1 MRLRSIFWAMA
12 LAAGFIY
19 LTSRADWS
27 LRQIFQPIR
36 NTGRQ
41 WSEPQVARTSSFG
54 ADEQNNIDV
63 YRAANSATVNI
74 SSVVYRENWF
84 MQVYPERGQ
93 GSGFLIN
100 DKGWILTNRHVVS
113 GRAPEIQ
120 VTLADKSQYKATILA
135 PDDNN
140 DLALLKI
147 TPKGKLPHLQL
158 GDSDK
163 LLVGQKVIAI
173 GNPFGFNGTLTTGVV
188 SALDRTIREE
198 SAIYDNMIQTD
209 AAINPGNSGGPLLDS
224 HGDVIG
230 INTMIYGTQ
239 EISGSGCDTH
249 QQGAGNARGVSA
261 KRQDHAP
268 DAGDQRHLRERRSGR
283 SAGASQGR
291 RAAYPAD
298 TARVHGGAGG
308 LASTAAGGP
317 GGQLQVG
324 SGRRS
329 DFGYRWQDCRRERI
343 AAAGPEP
350 QAGRRHDG
358 ADYLSKR
365 EPAEDPG
372 EIRRS
377 AASVVRSS
385 LPYGEFMIVPL
396 TPIRC
401 LRRAVDL

>member
-1 MRLRSIFWAMA
+1 MRSRSILWGLA

-19 LTSRADWS
+19 VTSRGNWS
-27 LRQIFQPIR
+27 LRQIFQPIQ

-63 YRAANSATVNI
+63 YRAANAATVNI

-147 TPKGKLPHLQL
+147 TPKGKVPHLQL

-239 EISGSGCDTH
+239 GSIGIGFAIPISR
-249 QQGAGNARGVSA
+249 ARGMLEEYQRSGKITRPTLGISVVYVTGDIAEALELPKEGGLLIQQIQRGSTA
-261 KRQDHAP
+261 EQAGLRPPRQVVLVGNYRLGVGGDLIVAIDGKVVEGNESLQRALNHKR
-268 DAGDQRHLRERRSGR
+268 AGDTMELTIYRGGSRQKI
-283 SAGASQGR
+283 
-291 RAAYPAD
+291 
-298 TARVHGGAGG
+298 RVRLGEA
-308 LASTAAGGP
+308 
-317 GGQLQVG
+317 
-324 SGRRS
+324 
-329 DFGYRWQDCRRERI
+329 
-343 AAAGPEP
+343 P
-350 QAGRRHDG
+350 QA
-358 ADYLSKR
+358 L
-365 EPAEDPG
+365 
-372 EIRRS
+372 
-377 AASVVRSS
+377 
-385 LPYGEFMIVPL
+385 
-396 TPIRC
+396 
-401 LRRAVDL
+401 

>member
-1 MRLRSIFWAMA
+1 MRSRSILWGLA

-19 LTSRADWS
+19 VTSRGNWS
-27 LRQIFQPIR
+27 LRQIFQPIQ

-63 YRAANSATVNI
+63 YRAANAATVNI

-239 EISGSGCDTH
+239 GSIGIGFAIPISR
-249 QQGAGNARGVSA
+249 ARGMLEEYQRSGKITRPTLGISVVYVTGDIAEALELPKEGGLLIQQIQHGSTA
-261 KRQDHAP
+261 EQAGLRPPRQVVLVGNYRLGVGGDLIVAIDGKVVEGNESLQRALNHKR
-268 DAGDQRHLRERRSGR
+268 AGDTMELTIYRGGSRQKI
-283 SAGASQGR
+283 
-291 RAAYPAD
+291 
-298 TARVHGGAGG
+298 RVRLGEA
-308 LASTAAGGP
+308 
-317 GGQLQVG
+317 
-324 SGRRS
+324 
-329 DFGYRWQDCRRERI
+329 
-343 AAAGPEP
+343 P
-350 QAGRRHDG
+350 QA
-358 ADYLSKR
+358 L
-365 EPAEDPG
+365 
-372 EIRRS
+372 
-377 AASVVRSS
+377 
-385 LPYGEFMIVPL
+385 
-396 TPIRC
+396 
-401 LRRAVDL
+401 